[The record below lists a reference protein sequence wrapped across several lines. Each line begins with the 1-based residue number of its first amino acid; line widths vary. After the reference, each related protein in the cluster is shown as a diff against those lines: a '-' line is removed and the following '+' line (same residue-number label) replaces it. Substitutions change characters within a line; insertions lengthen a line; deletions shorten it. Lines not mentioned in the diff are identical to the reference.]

1 MEHFIDAFRNFANFS
16 GRASRTQY
24 WMFFLI
30 YLVITVVLTVIE
42 SAMGMPVLTPIFG
55 LVVLIPSLA
64 YGARRLRHRSQRLVA
79 AVDADS
85 RNRADNRAGNAGPA
99 YQRRSRR
106 SVLPAKPLRSQ
117 FGHPG

>member
-64 YGARRLRHRSQRLVA
+64 YGARRLHDTGRSGWWQLLMLIPVIGLIIVLVMLALPTKEEA
-79 AVDADS
+79 AA
-85 RNRADNRAGNAGPA
+85 
-99 YQRRSRR
+99 
-106 SVLPAKPLRSQ
+106 Q
-117 FGHPG
+117 FSPQNP